1 MPALQ
6 LRSHIPISAPA
17 RREPADGTEP
27 PLRAVV
33 GCEPAWFHRRCGVD
47 FSERWHRDPY
57 YRRES
62 LAVMK
67 RALCQ
72 AFPNAGQWRLDRDD
86 DLSTIS
92 GCYGICVI
100 PAAFGRSIR
109 FGPDRWPMLEA
120 GSPLS
125 ADEVER
131 LDAGRALDSPLV
143 ADLFRQMDTIERE
156 QGTIHGYLNWQGV
169 LNNAFHLRGQEIFLD
184 LVDRLDLAH
193 QLFSVVCEAMIGL
206 AQMVQE
212 RQRRSG
218 FAINQLDVSNCTMNM
233 VSPRT
238 YRAVLFRYDERIAAG
253 FERFGAHTCNWDAT
267 PYLEALREL
276 PNVGYLDM
284 GVASDLAKARR
295 LFPEARRAVL
305 YSPVRLQEAPLDEI
319 RDDVRRIF
327 RDLSPCDVVLA
338 DIQAGTPDA
347 RVNEVLAICRA
358 LASRDDGVQDR
369 EVEAVESPPQTAGR
383 GEALT
388 IPLGGPE

>member
-120 GSPLS
+120 DSPLS

-131 LDAGRALDSPLV
+131 LDADRALDSPLV
-143 ADLFRQMDTIERE
+143 ADLFRQMD
-156 QGTIHGYLNWQGV
+156 
-169 LNNAFHLRGQEIFLD
+169 
-184 LVDRLDLAH
+184 LVDRPDLAH

-218 FAINQLDVSNCTMNM
+218 FAINQLDVSNCTMN
-233 VSPRT
+233 
-238 YRAVLFRYDERIAAG
+238 
-253 FERFGAHTCNWDAT
+253 
-267 PYLEALREL
+267 
-276 PNVGYLDM
+276 
-284 GVASDLAKARR
+284 
-295 LFPEARRAVL
+295 
-305 YSPVRLQEAPLDEI
+305 
-319 RDDVRRIF
+319 
-327 RDLSPCDVVLA
+327 
-338 DIQAGTPDA
+338 
-347 RVNEVLAICRA
+347 
-358 LASRDDGVQDR
+358 
-369 EVEAVESPPQTAGR
+369 
-383 GEALT
+383 
-388 IPLGGPE
+388 